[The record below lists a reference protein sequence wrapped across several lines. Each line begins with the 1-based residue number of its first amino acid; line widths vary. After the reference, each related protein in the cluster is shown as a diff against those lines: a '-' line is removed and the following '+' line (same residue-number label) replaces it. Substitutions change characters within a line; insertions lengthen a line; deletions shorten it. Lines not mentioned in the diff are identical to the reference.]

1 MAEKGPEGSVGD
13 GVEGFVEVDVEVE
26 GGGVG
31 EREGLKMVDV
41 VECLVSG
48 ASTILAGV
56 QEMVIGGEGREKVG
70 EVGGEDFV
78 D

>member
-1 MAEKGPEGSVGD
+1 M
-13 GVEGFVEVDVEVE
+13 
-26 GGGVG
+26 
-31 EREGLKMVDV
+31 
-41 VECLVSG
+41 G
-48 ASTILAGV
+48 ASTILVGV